1 MPPLSMS
8 DHIDGTFNS
17 PIPGGVKRIK
27 PASGGGYTG
36 PGGTWEAGAPEVI
49 TLKRVNIQAADMK
62 TLELLVSMGGTSN
75 PKDVRIVHINDG
87 ENYLYPDDDG
97 KFADLL
103 EFSDGL
109 AVRQWRVIDCD
120 NRPWR
125 SFCKAIVERYRG
137 A

>member
-1 MPPLSMS
+1 MSLSMQ

-27 PASGGGYTG
+27 PASGGDYTG
-36 PGGTWEAGAPEVI
+36 PGGTWQAGEPEVI

>member
-1 MPPLSMS
+1 MLSMQ

-36 PGGTWEAGAPEVI
+36 PGGTWQAGAPEVI

>member
-1 MPPLSMS
+1 MSLSMQ

-36 PGGTWEAGAPEVI
+36 PGGTWQAGAPEVI

-75 PKDVRIVHINDG
+75 PKDVRVVHINDG

>member
-1 MPPLSMS
+1 MLSMQ
-8 DHIDGTFNS
+8 DHIDGALHS
-17 PIPGGVKRIK
+17 AVAGGVKRIK
-27 PASGGGYTG
+27 PATGGGYTG
-36 PGGTWEAGAPEVI
+36 PGGTWEAGLPVE
-49 TLKRVNIQAADMK
+49 TMLDRVNIQPASLK
-62 TLELLVSMGGTSN
+62 TMEILASLGGTAN
-75 PKDVRIVHINDG
+75 AQDVRLVHINDG
-87 ENYLYPDDDG
+87 VNYLYPDDDG

-109 AVRQWRVIDCD
+109 AMRQWRVIQCD

>member
-1 MPPLSMS
+1 MSLSMQ

-36 PGGTWEAGAPEVI
+36 PGGTWEAGQPEVI

>member
-1 MPPLSMS
+1 MSLSMQ

-17 PIPGGVKRIK
+17 PIAGGVKRIK
-27 PASGGGYTG
+27 PASGGDYTG
-36 PGGTWEAGAPEVI
+36 PGGAWQAGAPEVI

-75 PKDVRIVHINDG
+75 PKDVRVVHINDG

>member
-1 MPPLSMS
+1 MLSMQ

-75 PKDVRIVHINDG
+75 PKDVRVVHINDG

>member
-1 MPPLSMS
+1 MLSMQ

-17 PIPGGVKRIK
+17 PVEGGVKRIK
-27 PASGGGYTG
+27 PATGGGHTG
-36 PGGTWEAGAPEVI
+36 PGGTWQDGAPAEEI
-49 TLKRVNIQAADMK
+49 PLTRVNIQPASLK
-62 TLELLVSMGGTSN
+62 TMQILVALGGTAN
-75 PKDVRIVHINDG
+75 PQDVRLVHINDG
-87 ENYLYPDDDG
+87 VNYLYPDDDG

>member
-1 MPPLSMS
+1 MLSMQ

-27 PASGGGYTG
+27 PASGGSYTG

-49 TLKRVNIQAADMK
+49 TLNRVNIQAADMK

-75 PKDVRIVHINDG
+75 PKDVRVVHINDG
-87 ENYLYPDDDG
+87 VNYLYPDDDG

>member
-1 MPPLSMS
+1 MLSMQ

>member
-1 MPPLSMS
+1 MSLSMQ

-36 PGGTWEAGAPEVI
+36 PGGTWQAGAPEVI

>member
-1 MPPLSMS
+1 MSLSMQ

-27 PASGGGYTG
+27 PASGGDYTG
-36 PGGTWEAGAPEVI
+36 PGGTWQAGAPEVI